1 MCGWIID
8 RGLDGL
14 RMDRQ
19 RIERGWME
27 DEWRLEGG
35 WVEDGLRDGWKGR
48 AVVVVV
54 GDGYLAVA
62 EEDWDG
68 TVAAKV
74 YAGCGHCNRGGVLG
88 HAWGLGLRVNN

>member
-1 MCGWIID
+1 
-8 RGLDGL
+8 
-14 RMDRQ
+14 
-19 RIERGWME
+19 ME

-62 EEDWDG
+62 EEDGDQ
-68 TVAAKV
+68 TVVVKV
-74 YAGCGHCNRGGVLG
+74 YARLWPLQQRRDTGPYTGV
-88 HAWGLGLRVNN
+88 